1 MHGCIFSVITS
12 GVICVKVVLCSPS
25 HSDDH
30 VGTHAHA
37 TAPYTFD
44 NCTRSGSPHNVL
56 HSSSYYN
63 CEQSETTSEF
73 TVVDFAGSRT
83 LSVYYSGYRTSKLKV
98 LARACHKLRSPNAQH
113 SSGNMLLA
121 ETV

>member
-44 NCTRSGSPHNVL
+44 NCTRSGS
-56 HSSSYYN
+56 SG
-63 CEQSETTSEF
+63 
-73 TVVDFAGSRT
+73 GSR
-83 LSVYYSGYRTSKLKV
+83 GGGARGAGAPP
-98 LARACHKLRSPNAQH
+98 LAREKFFFI
-113 SSGNMLLA
+113 
-121 ETV
+121 